1 MKTSTRSRLW
11 FTGVMTAALFGAM
24 PVAWFDRARGR
35 ASPEVPECQRNPGW
49 LAYAESHGG
58 NVKVEINQGEYVFI
72 YAVWLL

>member
-1 MKTSTRSRLW
+1 MPCPSR
-11 FTGVMTAALFGAM
+11 GSI
-24 PVAWFDRARGR
+24 ARGR